1 MLVFIL
7 VITIILGLICLAMI
21 ALPFVGIA
29 LVVGLIVRL
38 IFKLTKKRKQVLD
51 KKDFVTPSTI
61 PHNTLESGSVH
72 NVNVEQQAQQQVQPQ
87 EQDFSQ
93 TSSLLTNGMVDSYRV

>member
-7 VITIILGLICLAMI
+7 VITIILGLVCLAMM

-29 LVVGLIVRL
+29 LVIGAVVRL
-38 IFKLTKKRKQVLD
+38 IFKLVNKRKQVLD
-51 KKDFVTPSTI
+51 KKDFVIPSTM

-72 NVNVEQQAQQQVQPQ
+72 NVNVKQQAQQ
-87 EQDFSQ
+87 QDFSQ
-93 TSSLLTNGMVDSYRV
+93 TSSLLTNGMVDSY

>member
-7 VITIILGLICLAMI
+7 VITIILGLICLTMI
-21 ALPFVGIA
+21 ALPFVAIA

-51 KKDFVTPSTI
+51 KKDFVTPSTM
-61 PHNTLESGSVH
+61 PHNTLESGNVH
-72 NVNVEQQAQQQVQPQ
+72 NVNVGQQAKQ
-87 EQDFSQ
+87 QDFSQ
-93 TSSLLTNGMVDSYRV
+93 TSSLLTNGVVNNY